1 MDEEHASASLVVSF
15 DAPEVCSSDSSINV
29 RFRSNIDVSVYLPR
43 PFHEWS
49 TDVVRYGDDRSPAAF
64 AGIIQQGDSDL
75 RRMNFTIENMN
86 SQIATLHRC
95 CEIIATTM
103 QKLKSLNAPVHMLP
117 NEILGSI
124 LSLIPWS
131 SYDKTYP
138 PALVCRQWRDVAFRY
153 SMSSHI
159 VCAIPTGKH
168 HPSLEV
174 WDYVQDRSNNISSK
188 AMVFI
193 GFPSFSGTLPISRD
207 YFNGYSY
214 RREDDDN
221 NGNMSTPGVLVLRVP
236 APGQTLTFPLATGSS
251 QSSADVAVDLI
262 RVKKLVL
269 LSVAPRPLYWWNT
282 NDERFWSSHDLFS
295 LSPDSTPYLTL
306 PELTS
311 VDVIGFQS
319 VNRLRLPW
327 YQLTELLFGCEDW
340 KEVVPVLFLCSR
352 LRSCTITFHE
362 SCDRSY
368 MYGSTTATCFDLEHR
383 ETHASLETLSVSIG
397 FCNILGDLFN
407 RFALPALTSLF
418 IHSPWTHDW
427 PGASFK
433 EFMASSPCLE
443 ILSLSSPQLSA
454 DELSCALH
462 STPLLTS
469 LALHDLTSPHT
480 ADVSF
485 LRKMV
490 QFTID
495 GPILVPRLQ
504 HLSIS
509 ADRYAWH
516 PTAYIPAW
524 IDMVEGRWRGPPDV
538 VVPRSQLRIV
548 EMRTRSAACW
558 DYDDPHYKVR
568 TACSLHDLERLRALA
583 REGLEVYDLD
593 FSGVRI
599 DPMDLLPFEEKLDQK
614 KGSNN
619 DELSWEVM
627 RSSHQLFKD
636 SSPDKP
642 EVSESDED
650 SYSGYGEDSYSED
663 SYSVHGEDCTNPD
676 CDECEVEEDID
687 LKSDSEYEYQ
697 SDSSEDSLEY
707 LDIGLE
713 SDYEDYESE
722 DNSSSPLEKCRRS
735 SLRELDE
742 SATEYMLG
750 ASAYSRFL
758 HATNEIKSS
767 CRSNSES
774 ASVSCR
780 VGGELLQLPLHV
792 PRFPPF
798 PACEFAFPPEQE
810 QYSDDRCCS

>member
-1 MDEEHASASLVVSF
+1 MNNRGFDGNYHRTVTTYSRRPPRTDVSIFLYSLHFLNIVYLLYHDGMVEEENQLVVLF

-49 TDVVRYGDDRSPAAF
+49 TDVVRYGEERSSAAF

-75 RRMNFTIENMN
+75 RRMNFMIKNMT
-86 SQIATLHRC
+86 SQIAMLHRC
-95 CEIIATTM
+95 SEIIATTM
-103 QKLKSLNAPVHMLP
+103 QKLKSFNAPVHMLP

-124 LSLIPWS
+124 LSFVPWR
-131 SYDKTYP
+131 SYDKPYS
-138 PALVCRQWRDVAFRY
+138 PALVCRRWWDVVFRY
-153 SMSSHI
+153 MSSHV
-159 VCAIPTGKH
+159 VCATTAGNY

-174 WDYVQDRSNNISSK
+174 WDRVQDRSNNISSK
-188 AMVFI
+188 TMALI
-193 GFPSFSGTLPISRD
+193 SFPSFPRTLPISRD
-207 YFNGYSY
+207 YFHGFSY
-214 RREDDDN
+214 RREDGDD

-236 APGQTLTFPLATGSS
+236 TPGQTLTFPVATDIL

-269 LSVAPRPLYWWNT
+269 LSAAGQPSH
-282 NDERFWSSHDLFS
+282 FWPSYDLSYVS
-295 LSPDSTPYLTL
+295 LDSTPYLTL

-327 YQLTELLFGCEDW
+327 YQLTELFFGCEDW
-340 KEVVPVLFLCSR
+340 EEVVPILFLCSR
-352 LRSCTITFHE
+352 LRSCTVTFHQ
-362 SCDRSY
+362 SCDKSC
-368 MYGSTTATCFDLEHR
+368 MHDSMAAACFDLEHR

-397 FCNILGDLFN
+397 FCNLLGDLFN
-407 RFALPALTSLF
+407 RFALPALMSLF
-418 IHSPWTHDW
+418 IHSPWTHHW
-427 PGASFK
+427 PGTSFK
-433 EFMASSPCLE
+433 EFMANSPCLQ

-462 STPLLTS
+462 FTPLLTS
-469 LALHDLTSPHT
+469 LTLHDLTSSSTP
-480 ADVSF
+480 DVSF

-495 GPILVPRLQ
+495 GPVLVPRLQ
-504 HLSIS
+504 HLSLS
-509 ADRYAWH
+509 ADRYVWD

-548 EMRTRSAACW
+548 EMCTRSVACW
-558 DYDDPHYKVR
+558 DYDDPYYKVR

-593 FSGVRI
+593 FSGARI
-599 DPMDLLPFEEKLDQK
+599 DLMSLLPFEEKLDQK
-614 KGSNN
+614 KGSDD

-636 SSPDKP
+636 SSPDR
-642 EVSESDED
+642 EVADSDEYFYPG
-650 SYSGYGEDSYSED
+650 SSED
-663 SYSVHGEDCTNPD
+663 SDSVHGEDFANPD
-676 CDECEVEEDID
+676 CDECEFKEDID
-687 LKSDSEYEYQ
+687 LGSDSEYEYQ

-707 LDIGLE
+707 LGIDLE

-722 DNSSSPLEKCRRS
+722 DDSSS
-735 SLRELDE
+735 
-742 SATEYMLG
+742 
-750 ASAYSRFL
+750 
-758 HATNEIKSS
+758 
-767 CRSNSES
+767 
-774 ASVSCR
+774 
-780 VGGELLQLPLHV
+780 Q
-792 PRFPPF
+792 
-798 PACEFAFPPEQE
+798 
-810 QYSDDRCCS
+810 